1 MWPQIFMFLL
11 SMVVS
16 YLTQPKQKAP
26 KPASLS
32 DFDFPQSTEGT
43 AQIVVFGDVWI
54 KDWMV
59 VGVGNFR
66 TSKIKTKSGK

>member
-1 MWPQIFMFLL
+1 MWPQIFMLLL
-11 SMVVS
+11 SMAVS
-16 YLTQPKQKAP
+16 YLTAPKTKAP
-26 KPASLS
+26 APASLS
-32 DFDFPQSTEGT
+32 DFEFPQSTEGT